1 MTSTTKVSPRRINT
15 GLSSLLSINTPSS
28 NQNLKVNIDS
38 RHTCYAVLRSKGG
51 SGEVHTTKKLV
62 DELISGGKNVL
73 VCYEHH
79 IEDDHLITQY
89 FSSPCNKVI
98 SMGQV
103 AKNKSGILNC
113 NWTNISSLS
122 ELSTAL
128 NNSESDYSIVFTCGT
143 SSAGRLQARINSIS
157 AFCKKIFI
165 SVNSDVENS
174 IEPCRRLL
182 LNYELDLNKINLS
195 WWYWHDFSTH
205 LLANI
210 SIFELNKLSVNELNL
225 IAKNTKKT
233 TFL

>member
-1 MTSTTKVSPRRINT
+1 MTLTAKIKPRRIKA
-15 GLSSLLSINTPSS
+15 GLSSLLSNSTPSR

-38 RHTCYAVLRSKGG
+38 RHTCYAVIRSKGG
-51 SGEVHTTKKLV
+51 SGEVHTTKKLI
-62 DELISGGKNVL
+62 DELIAAGKNVL
-73 VCYEHH
+73 VCYEQH

-89 FSSPCNKVI
+89 FSSPCNSVI
-98 SMGQV
+98 SMSDV
-103 AKNKSGILNC
+103 AKNKNGILNC
-113 NWTNISSLS
+113 NWTNIPYLS

-182 LNYELDLNKINLS
+182 LNDELDLNKINLS
-195 WWYWHDFSTH
+195 WWYKDEFNRHLMTSLNINELSEFSIT
-205 LLANI
+205 
-210 SIFELNKLSVNELNL
+210 ELNNKATELSELSL
-225 IAKNTKKT
+225 
-233 TFL
+233 L